1 MYNYLYNQ
9 PILGNTIQT
18 IQQQNPAVSCFYVN
32 DKSDL
37 QTMNIN
43 LGTVYI
49 GINKRAKEIYVRSWN
64 NDGNIG
70 FDTYS
75 LVQGDKEVSDTQKI
89 LNKLNM
95 IEERLNE
102 SNVKNDS
109 SAIPVGT
116 NEKQSDDGSS
126 KPNATG
132 QDTSTAV

>member
-1 MYNYLYNQ
+1 MYNYMYNT
-9 PILGNTIQT
+9 PIVGNTIQT
-18 IQQQNPAVSCFYVN
+18 IQQQSPAVSCFFVN

-37 QTMNIN
+37 QSMNIT

-89 LNKLNM
+89 LNKLKL
-95 IEERLNE
+95 IEEKINE
-102 SNVKNDS
+102 SNAKNDS
-109 SAIPVGT
+109 SAVHVGT
-116 NEKQSDDGSS
+116 DEKQSDDGSS
-126 KPNATG
+126 KSDAAG
-132 QDTSTAV
+132 QDASTTV

>member
-18 IQQQNPAVSCFYVN
+18 IQQQNPPVSCFYVN
-32 DKSDL
+32 DKADL

-75 LVQGDKEVSDTQKI
+75 LVQGNKEVSDTQKI

-102 SNVKNDS
+102 SDVKNDCTT
-109 SAIPVGT
+109 VYDGT
-116 NEKQSDDGSS
+116 NEKQPDVGTSQSVVER
-126 KPNATG
+126 K
-132 QDTSTAV
+132 DTSTAI